1 MNLELNT
8 TIILNIS
15 HVSKKF
21 GRLTSISRTITKNP
35 SHQMP
40 IDINADMNAMTY
52 FSAFNLCC
60 CSVFEIMTKQ
70 RN

>member
-8 TIILNIS
+8 IIIINIS

-21 GRLTSISRTITKNP
+21 RLTSISRTITKNP

-52 FSAFNLCC
+52 FSAFNLCLLLC
-60 CSVFEIMTKQ
+60 VCK
-70 RN
+70 